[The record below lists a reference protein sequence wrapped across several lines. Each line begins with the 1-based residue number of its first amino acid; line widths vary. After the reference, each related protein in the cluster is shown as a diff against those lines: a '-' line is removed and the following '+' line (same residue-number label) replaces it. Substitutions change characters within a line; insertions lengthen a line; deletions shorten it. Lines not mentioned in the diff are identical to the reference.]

1 MKPIILTVQS
11 NGSGGW
17 RLGINSEDSKNIFRC
32 RKVMVFLKLPVKILI
47 ECFTACGNPCD
58 KNRNWIKLHSKTKKP
73 YRKKGYDLNKKE
85 LSEWLSKN
93 YPNEIKGEPR
103 KLKFNISKKKEI
115 FILNFISEVRT
126 TSE

>member
-1 MKPIILTVQS
+1 MKTIILTAQS

-17 RLGINSEDSKNIFRC
+17 RLGINCEDSKKIYRC
-32 RKVMVFLKLPVKILI
+32 RKVKVRLFLTNDLFI

-58 KNRNWIKLHSKTKKP
+58 KNGSWIPINPKTNRP

-93 YPNEIKGEPR
+93 YPNKIKGRPR
-103 KLKFNISKKKEI
+103 KLKFEFIKEEKL
-115 FILNFISEVRT
+115 FLLNFISEVNI
-126 TSE
+126 TSP